1 MALSTEKVLG
11 RRIKT
16 SKLLISML
24 EITSLIRNTDLESSF
39 GHLGILTKEIMSMMK
54 ERDMEKCFSLMVPH
68 TKENGK
74 EEFKMEKQPS

>member
-11 RRIKT
+11 RKIKT
-16 SKLLISML
+16 SRLLISML
-24 EITSLIRNTDLESSF
+24 EITSLTRNTDLESSF

-54 ERDMEKCFSLMVPH
+54 ERDMEKCFSQMVLP

-74 EEFKMEKQPS
+74 EEFKMEKQRS